1 MTETL
6 EKFNPLNPKWNLV
19 CRVQMLEAKVND
31 VSIEHFEV
39 KSDSIESFRILKQGR
54 GCKPG
59 IYTKLVSKGTLWMS
73 DTDAEISDHRPALWQ
88 MYHRGGRILVNG
100 LGLGMVVKA
109 ALALPNVEHVDV
121 VETNPDI
128 IELVGHYYESERC
141 TIHHAD
147 AFDIQWPAN
156 TRWSVAWH
164 DIWPDICEDNLSEY
178 TRLKRKYGRRVDW
191 QGCWAEDTI
200 RREKYRTRNEFWRN

>member
-1 MTETL
+1 MTTTSFRPNFYEICRLQLL
-6 EKFNPLNPKWNLV
+6 ED
-19 CRVQMLEAKVND
+19 RVND

-39 KSDSIESFRILKQGR
+39 EAASTESFRLLKQGR
-54 GCKPG
+54 GCPPG
-59 IYTKLVSKGTLWMS
+59 RYTRLVSKDTLWMS
-73 DTDAEISDHRPALWQ
+73 DTRAEIDDHTDALWQ
-88 MYHRGGRILVNG
+88 MHYRGGRVLING
-100 LGLGMVVKA
+100 LGLGMVIKG

-147 AFDIQWPAN
+147 AFDIQWPTG

-164 DIWPDICEDNLSEY
+164 DIWPEICEDNLPEY
-178 TRLKRKYGRRVDW
+178 TKLKRKYGRRVDW
-191 QGCWAEDTI
+191 QGCWAEETI
-200 RREKYRTRNEFWRN
+200 RAEMRRTRNAWWR